1 MCCHSL
7 KRQNLLVL
15 KLMGFQLVPP
25 GEVLSTA
32 PMVTLEDKKTDRKP
46 TENHKLHTKKTPHT
60 LKEDQSKLL
69 YLILLLL
76 LIVNAG
82 HVVLHAGV
90 RDKGLRAPIN
100 QTPEDQSRQQ
110 LESSSRNM
118 NSSLSR
124 QKQQKVITHLCG
136 FSPLWLSSCL
146 VRW

>member
-7 KRQNLLVL
+7 ERQNLLVL
-15 KLMGFQLVPP
+15 TLMGFQLVPL

-32 PMVTLEDKKTDRKP
+32 SMFTLEDKRTDRKP
-46 TENHKLHTKKTPHT
+46 QTTYQKKQKTKKTI
-60 LKEDQSKLL
+60 KEDRTKLL

-100 QTPEDQSRQQ
+100 QTPEDQNRQQ
-110 LESSSRNM
+110 LKSSLGNM
-118 NSSLSR
+118 NFSLSR
-124 QKQQKVITHLCG
+124 QKQQKVITYLCG

-146 VRW
+146 VSW